1 LDLFT
6 QALVSDLIGQDG
18 RDAAGSIAL
27 AAQVLAAERAGGTLL
42 LLTDGADASGLDAVR
57 QRAQAAADLQV
68 LVMAVGQS
76 GLDKDGLQNLARAAG
91 APLGSLTASPDDL
104 DWITLHAQQHFQA
117 VQDAQSGSVHWKD
130 AGYWLCWPLALL
142 ALLAVRRGWNVA
154 WTAALL
160 VAVTLGAP
168 AETRANPLA
177 DAFFT
182 ADQQGRIA
190 FDRGRYDEAAKL
202 FTDPYWKGRAA
213 YQAGDYADALKAFSK
228 LETPEG
234 LFYVANT
241 QTRLR
246 QYDAA
251 LAAYDRA
258 LALSPGWEA
267 ATVNRGIVERLLAA
281 MGQEQQGDQAEP
293 PDQTIADKTAKAGQM
308 VAVPAAQATSE
319 EAWLRNLT
327 LSPTRFLRG
336 RFAVEDAAAGGRP

>member
-1 LDLFT
+1 MC
-6 QALVSDLIGQDG
+6 I
-18 RDAAGSIAL
+18 RD
-27 AAQVLAAERAGGTLL
+27 R
-42 LLTDGADASGLDAVR
+42 
-57 QRAQAAADLQV
+57 
-68 LVMAVGQS
+68 
-76 GLDKDGLQNLARAAG
+76 
-91 APLGSLTASPDDL
+91 
-104 DWITLHAQQHFQA
+104 
-117 VQDAQSGSVHWKD
+117 
-130 AGYWLCWPLALL
+130 
-142 ALLAVRRGWNVA
+142 
-154 WTAALL
+154 
-160 VAVTLGAP
+160 
-168 AETRANPLA
+168 
-177 DAFFT
+177 
-182 ADQQGRIA
+182 
-190 FDRGRYDEAAKL
+190 
-202 FTDPYWKGRAA
+202 YWKGRAA